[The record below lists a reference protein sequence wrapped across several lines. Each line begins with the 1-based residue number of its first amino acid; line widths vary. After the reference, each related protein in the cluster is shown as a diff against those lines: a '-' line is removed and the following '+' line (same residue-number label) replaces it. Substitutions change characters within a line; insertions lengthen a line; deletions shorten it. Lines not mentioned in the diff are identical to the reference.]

1 MHHFIERARLI
12 DAMFL
17 EIEQVEVPEHPEEIF
32 ELETEDS
39 KLQVVAS
46 NQQACIQEYD
56 ENINNIRKKFGLAT
70 LETPAESLKNLL
82 VETNLAGAL
91 EIKLESE
98 IVEFEGQ
105 EVVSG
110 YSESEEDEEDDS
122 DIEQLSDSQLR
133 KHEQLMLNQ
142 TQSSESDQEVQS
154 VQVKR
159 KKKYR
164 KSNDEKM
171 FDFVCHICSE
181 EFQKMS
187 FLSKHCRRVHNCL
200 PQVNCFCG
208 KQLGT
213 WKRLLIHK
221 QLHFPEKLDYECK
234 ECKLVYKLKTSYE
247 SHMKSKHGPDAKKFV
262 CSQCAR
268 CFRDARTLVAHEK
281 THLPDYLKLTHP
293 CDICNKKFVN
303 KNSLKSHVISV
314 HEMANLYTCETCGK
328 GFSTKSNLK
337 SHLYVHSSKKDV
349 QVRLRKRC
357 FEVYELHFVLIYS
370 AILARPGLRT
380 WTALGSTRRRTW
392 RRVTCAQSAEIGT
405 ETGII

>member
-1 MHHFIERARLI
+1 
-12 DAMFL
+12 MFL
-17 EIEQVEVPEHPEEIF
+17 EIEQVEVLEHPAPEISELEVEGSKIQEIVSTEHVECVQEYEEI
-32 ELETEDS
+32 
-39 KLQVVAS
+39 V
-46 NQQACIQEYD
+46 
-56 ENINNIRKKFGLAT
+56 NNIRKKFGLVCT
-70 LETPAESLKNLL
+70 ETPAEALKKLL
-82 VETNLAGAL
+82 VETDLAGTL

-98 IVEFEGQ
+98 MDDFEVQ
-105 EVVSG
+105 EAVSG
-110 YSESEEDEEDDS
+110 YSESEEEEEDDS
-122 DIEQLSDSQLR
+122 EVAQLSDSQLR
-133 KHEQLMLNQ
+133 KHDELMQ
-142 TQSSESDQEVQS
+142 SQGQSSESDREVQS

-181 EFQKMS
+181 EFQKMC

-221 QLHFPEKLDYECK
+221 QLHFPQKLDYECV

-247 SHMKSKHGPDAKKFV
+247 SHMKSKHGPNAKKFV

-268 CFRDARTLVAHEK
+268 CFKDARTLVAHEK

-303 KNSLKSHVISV
+303 KNSLKSHITSV
-314 HEMANLYTCETCGK
+314 HEMASLFTCETCGK

-337 SHLYVHSSKKDV
+337 SHLYVHSNKKDV
-349 QVRLRKRC
+349 QCDTCSARFKNMDSLRKHKKT
-357 FEVYELHFVLIYS
+357 VSDELFS
-370 AILARPGLRT
+370 N
-380 WTALGSTRRRTW
+380 
-392 RRVTCAQSAEIGT
+392 
-405 ETGII
+405 

>member
-1 MHHFIERARLI
+1 MHQFVQRARLI
-12 DAMFL
+12 DTMFL
-17 EIEQVEVPEHPEEIF
+17 EIEQVEMPEHPAPDVF

-39 KLQVVAS
+39 KLQEAVSV
-46 NQQACIQEYD
+46 QQACIQEY
-56 ENINNIRKKFGLAT
+56 EESVNSIRKKFGLVT
-70 LETPAESLKNLL
+70 LETPAEALKTLL

-98 IVEFEGQ
+98 IVDFEGE

-122 DIEQLSDSQLR
+122 EIEQLSDSQIR
-133 KHEQLMLNQ
+133 KHEQLMQNQ
-142 TQSSESDQEVQS
+142 EPSSESGQEVQS

-181 EFQKMS
+181 EFQKMC

-221 QLHFPEKLDYECK
+221 QLHFPETLDYECK

-268 CFRDARTLVAHEK
+268 CFKDARTLVAHEK

-303 KNSLKSHVISV
+303 KNSLKSHVTSV

-349 QVRLRKRC
+349 QVSIEKGAVVSRND
-357 FEVYELHFVLIYS
+357 
-370 AILARPGLRT
+370 ILFLSTVRHL
-380 WTALGSTRRRTW
+380 LGPL
-392 RRVTCAQSAEIGT
+392 QKHGQP
-405 ETGII
+405 